1 MTDTTDGGPAVD
13 HPLPPPSPHMVMMTD
28 GMVDALGPG
37 SFTSIA
43 GFDALLL
50 RDLSHIADLTDG
62 RIGMT
67 VTKAGPG
74 AEWVGKAWHTNH
86 LELRL
91 VLITKGWA
99 QIEFEGMDPVRYGEG
114 AVLVPPSENRHRILG
129 VSPDYEALSLT
140 LPAQF
145 TSTLFRYDDR
155 IGEYRTIV
163 VDTGVPDAV
172 DRADASA

>member
-1 MTDTTDGGPAVD
+1 MTDTTHGGPVAD
-13 HPLPPPSPHMVMMTD
+13 PLLPPPSPDMVMMTEE
-28 GMVDALGPG
+28 MVDPLGPD
-37 SFTSIA
+37 SFASIP

-67 VTKAGPG
+67 VTKARPG
-74 AEWVGKAWHTNH
+74 AEWAGKAWHANH

-99 QIEFEGMDPVRYGEG
+99 QIEFEGMGPVRYGEG
-114 AVLVPPSENRHRILG
+114 AALVQPPENRHRILD
-129 VSPDYEALSLT
+129 VSSDYEALSLT
-140 LPAQF
+140 LPARF

-155 IGEYRTIV
+155 IGEYRTSV